1 MSDVEDFIKTHMY
14 GTPQLKPDE
23 KRAFLG
29 SFKERVALALTV
41 AQIRNPKTLAM
52 VKGIMQRYPQYHL
65 YLNAKLSQT
74 YLTEYMGLA
83 VQLNYQFTLITQE
96 GMRVKNLDQDIS
108 EEDVGLTIADPNNKI
123 TRPIVL

>member
-74 YLTEYMGLA
+74 YLTEYMALA
-83 VQLNYQFTLITQE
+83 VQLNYQFT
-96 GMRVKNLDQDIS
+96 
-108 EEDVGLTIADPNNKI
+108 
-123 TRPIVL
+123 